1 MTDPVASND
10 TVARNRYMMMAG
22 SRLAGA
28 GGAVFGVILL
38 GRAQALG
45 PQMLG
50 VAIVISAMTMM
61 ALVPRALAAR
71 WRTPPEDTTTP

>member
-1 MTDPVASND
+1 MTDPVASSD

-28 GGAVFGVILL
+28 GGAVLGVILL
-38 GRAQALG
+38 GRAQTLG